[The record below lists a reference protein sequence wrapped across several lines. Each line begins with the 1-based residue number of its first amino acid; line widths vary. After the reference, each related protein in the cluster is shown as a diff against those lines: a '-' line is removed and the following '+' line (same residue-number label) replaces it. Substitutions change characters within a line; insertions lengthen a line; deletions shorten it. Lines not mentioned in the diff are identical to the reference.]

1 MDSISVFSVA
11 FGVYKD
17 FYIQHSSLFR
27 QDSLLSYSSWRF
39 LVINQLKAMYCII
52 AKLFDA
58 FSFLEQI
65 VAYFVGLIPS
75 GFYLVLG
82 DKNLDGFI
90 QQTLESI
97 GIVLGMVLIIT
108 MKEYVIKLLNL
119 SWRQLLTRAVH
130 RLYYTDISYYQL
142 NVLDRF
148 IDNP

>member
-1 MDSISVFSVA
+1 
-11 FGVYKD
+11 
-17 FYIQHSSLFR
+17 
-27 QDSLLSYSSWRF
+27 
-39 LVINQLKAMYCII
+39 MYCII